1 MSYYYRFMTYENSI
15 FARKGI
21 LGRFYRVLEGC
32 CKSEKQGIIANYI
45 STCQLPLF
53 RKSVMPFF
61 YTLYLG
67 NLLFFQEW

>member
-1 MSYYYRFMTYENSI
+1 MSYYYRFMTYENNI

-53 RKSVMPFF
+53 
-61 YTLYLG
+61 
-67 NLLFFQEW
+67 